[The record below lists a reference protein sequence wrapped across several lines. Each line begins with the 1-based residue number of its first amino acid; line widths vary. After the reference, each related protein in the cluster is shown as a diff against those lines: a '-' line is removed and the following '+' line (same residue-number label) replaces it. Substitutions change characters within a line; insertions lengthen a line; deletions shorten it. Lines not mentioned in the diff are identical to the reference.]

1 MTEQICVCM
10 ADSFCYMA
18 ETTIDK
24 GERDRIKEI
33 FKDMKD
39 KSRDSKILLIVLEGE
54 NRENIGGGNTRF
66 EKEKKKAKN
75 FLQL

>member
-1 MTEQICVCM
+1 
-10 ADSFCYMA
+10 
-18 ETTIDK
+18 
-24 GERDRIKEI
+24 
-33 FKDMKD
+33 MKD